1 MLNNNNY
8 DLKDIVFMVKDAR
21 DPYVIAYKIGKNGN
35 FYNIKSK
42 TIFAKFL

>member
-1 MLNNNNY
+1 
-8 DLKDIVFMVKDAR
+8 MVRDAR

-42 TIFAKFL
+42 TVFAKFLQYLLGFVTVI